1 MNPLLQDYARIL
13 LEWNQTHNL
22 SGAKRLSELEPQ
34 ITDALKP
41 LEFIKDFKSCL
52 DIGSGAGLPAIPLAL
67 EKPEAKFILL
77 EPRIKRA
84 AFLNY

>member
-22 SGAKRLSELEPQ
+22 SDARNLSELEPQ

-41 LEFIKDFKSCL
+41 LEFVKDFKS
-52 DIGSGAGLPAIPLAL
+52 
-67 EKPEAKFILL
+67 LL
-77 EPRIKRA
+77 GYWKRGGTSCYP
-84 AFLNY
+84 FSP